1 MKRGDDDYL
10 IIKKIEPYAS
20 KCLPNL
26 SKTFGDLFQEDVVD
40 QGTIIQVLDKNIKTM
55 KLALATMSI
64 YQEEPEHRLMRETV
78 LADHKDP
85 KVPVVCE
92 TNVLDFGY
100 LFIEEVEQLKTKEP

>member
-1 MKRGDDDYL
+1 
-10 IIKKIEPYAS
+10 
-20 KCLPNL
+20 
-26 SKTFGDLFQEDVVD
+26 
-40 QGTIIQVLDKNIKTM
+40 
-55 KLALATMSI
+55 
-64 YQEEPEHRLMRETV
+64 MRETV